1 MMPVNDAEFAVLKD
15 EILEHTNWWIEWLGL
30 SHWEWVLRYE
40 RERCRDEDENTRTEA
55 DVHAEADRL
64 MFTIRYYLPSIA
76 ETLDEYGTTPE
87 QRLRH
92 LERIIV
98 HELCHV
104 LVAELRPAGWKEDSR
119 PWGEW
124 IFHEERAV
132 AQLTLAFMWIADHGG
147 ERPRALAVKA
157 LGQPEEVKIA

>member
-1 MMPVNDAEFAVLKD
+1 MDDAEFLALKD
-15 EILEHTNWWIEWLGL
+15 EILKHAEWWIEWLGL

-40 RERCRDEDENTRTEA
+40 RERCNDDDQNTRTNA
-55 DVHAEADRL
+55 DVHAEADRM
-64 MFTIRYYLPSIA
+64 MFTIRFFMPSIA
-76 ETLDEYGTTPE
+76 DTLADLGKTPE
-87 QRLRH
+87 QRDRQ

-104 LVAELRPAGWKEDSR
+104 LIAELRPAGFDCER

-132 AQLTLAFMWIADHGG
+132 AQLTLAFMWIADNGQD
-147 ERPRALAVKA
+147 RPRAKDRRAR
-157 LGQPEEVKIA
+157 GIEQQEEAA